1 MGSHTIQGPKT
12 GRQHCSAGQILYVK
26 FLGQFPSTP
35 NEFGPETG
43 AIESVLELSF
53 QPYKLH
59 QNPTPY
65 AIWASVLVRAVPGVR
80 NGLEVDVV
88 WASNW
93 LGRPL
98 LAS

>member
-1 MGSHTIQGPKT
+1 M
-12 GRQHCSAGQILYVK
+12 YVN
-26 FLGQFPSTP
+26 FLGRFMSTP
-35 NEFGPETG
+35 NEFGLETSV
-43 AIESVLELSF
+43 IESVLELSF
-53 QPYKLH
+53 QPYKVH
-59 QNPTPY
+59 PNPTPY
-65 AIWASVLVRAVPGVR
+65 ATWTSVLVQVIPGVR

>member
-1 MGSHTIQGPKT
+1 M
-12 GRQHCSAGQILYVK
+12 YVN
-26 FLGQFPSTP
+26 FPGQFQSTP

-43 AIESVLELSF
+43 SIGSALKLYF
-53 QPYKLH
+53 QPYKVHPNL
-59 QNPTPY
+59 TPY
-65 AIWASVLVRAVPGVR
+65 ATWASVLVRAIPGVR